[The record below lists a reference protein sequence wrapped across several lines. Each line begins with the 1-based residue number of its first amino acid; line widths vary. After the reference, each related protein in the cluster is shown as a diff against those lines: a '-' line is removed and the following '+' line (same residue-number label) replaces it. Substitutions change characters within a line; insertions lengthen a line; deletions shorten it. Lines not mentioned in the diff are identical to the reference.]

1 MTTRTPKRN
10 TVLLGPHASSM
21 PSPNHEDNFLEPE
34 ASSVPAQFTTKPDNL
49 GAHASSVPA
58 SRTNQAQDNPE
69 VLHDPSAAT
78 SLFSSGRNPDGTFQ
92 RGNTFRFRPGQSG
105 NPKGRPK
112 SRSRFLSDRM
122 RKNMMTPFPKDP
134 DGRTYGE
141 VMIDNMSINAVQGD
155 FKAFLEVLDRLE
167 GRSRQAP
174 EKTTSD
180 DPERWIQIGAALLAE
195 CGDNPDAKRALIAAF
210 GKLEI
215 EDESEDATN

>member
-1 MTTRTPKRN
+1 
-10 TVLLGPHASSM
+10 
-21 PSPNHEDNFLEPE
+21 
-34 ASSVPAQFTTKPDNL
+34 
-49 GAHASSVPA
+49 
-58 SRTNQAQDNPE
+58 
-69 VLHDPSAAT
+69 
-78 SLFSSGRNPDGTFQ
+78 
-92 RGNTFRFRPGQSG
+92 
-105 NPKGRPK
+105 
-112 SRSRFLSDRM
+112 M
-122 RKNMMTPFPKDP
+122 RKNMMTPFPGDP
-134 DGRTYGE
+134 DRRTYGE
-141 VMIDNMSINAVQGD
+141 VMVDNMSINAVQGD